1 MSRRLVPPV
10 SSVRPLRLDDLERV
24 IAIDRALTGSVR
36 RRFMKKRFT
45 AAKAAP
51 DDFVQLGVERAGT
64 LTGFA
69 LGRVLHGEFGLVEPA
84 AVLDTIG
91 VDPAS
96 QGQGCGHAL
105 MDGLLDLLRSKGVQ
119 ALHSQAE
126 WNSHG
131 MLKFFDSA
139 GFTLAPRVVLE
150 RGAAQSIIEQGE
162 EI

>member
-1 MSRRLVPPV
+1 MSKRPVPPV
-10 SSVRPLRLDDLERV
+10 SSIRPLRLDDLERV
-24 IAIDRALTGSVR
+24 IAIDKAHTGSGR
-36 RRFMKKRFT
+36 RRFMERRL
-45 AAKAAP
+45 AAAQAAP
-51 DDFVQLGVERAGT
+51 DDFVQLGVERAGA

-69 LGRVLHGEFGLVEPA
+69 LGRVLHGEFGTVEPV

-96 QGQGCGHAL
+96 QGHGCGHAL
-105 MDGLLDLLRSKGVQ
+105 MNGLLDLLRSKGVQ

-126 WNSHG
+126 WSSHE
-131 MLKFFDSA
+131 MLKFFDST

-150 RGAAQSIIEQGE
+150 RGTAQSMSEQGE

>member
-1 MSRRLVPPV
+1 MSKGLVPPV
-10 SSVRPLRLDDLERV
+10 SRVRPLRPGDLERV

-36 RRFMKKRFT
+36 RRFIERRL
-45 AAKAAP
+45 AAAQAAP
-51 DDFVQLGVERAGT
+51 DDFVQLGVERAGA

-69 LGRVLHGEFGLVEPA
+69 LGRVLHGEFGTVEPV

-91 VDPAS
+91 VDPSS
-96 QGQGCGHAL
+96 QGHGCGHAL
-105 MDGLLDLLRSKGVQ
+105 MNGLLDLLRSRGVQ
-119 ALHSQAE
+119 AMHSQAE

>member
-1 MSRRLVPPV
+1 MSKRPV
-10 SSVRPLRLDDLERV
+10 SPVSGVRPLRPDDLERV
-24 IAIDRALTGSVR
+24 IAIDKALTGSAR
-36 RRFMKKRFT
+36 RRFMEKRLM
-45 AAKAAP
+45 AAQAAP

-126 WNSHG
+126 WSSHG
-131 MLKFFDSA
+131 MLKFFDST
-139 GFTLAPRVVLE
+139 GFALAPRVVLE
-150 RGAAQSIIEQGE
+150 RGTAQSMSEQGE

>member
-10 SSVRPLRLDDLERV
+10 SGVRPLRPDDLERV
-24 IAIDRALTGSVR
+24 IAIDKALTGNAR

-69 LGRVLHGEFGLVEPA
+69 LGRVLHGEFGTIEPVA
-84 AVLDTIG
+84 ILDTIG

-96 QGQGCGHAL
+96 QGHGCGHAL
-105 MDGLLDLLRSKGVQ
+105 MKGLLDLLRSNGVQ
-119 ALHSQAE
+119 GLHSQAD
-126 WNSHG
+126 WSSHG

-150 RGAAQSIIEQGE
+150 RETAQSMSEQGE